1 MTGVSAEED
10 GLPDSRALFLQPCER
25 QLGQGYMMQAYD
37 PDLEADCQLGDLS
50 PTQVCRRRPDDALLL
65 LGEDRGGDGSRQN
78 KGKRVR

>member
-1 MTGVSAEED
+1 
-10 GLPDSRALFLQPCER
+10 
-25 QLGQGYMMQAYD
+25 MMQAYD

-78 KGKRVR
+78 KGKRAR